1 MIDVARPKTKPEEQ
15 PFDHFAYWQSIQLT
29 PEQKA
34 ELRARAEA
42 RAAEARRNG
51 VYEKVLSLVGK
62 VHLDMDDIR
71 EVRKSKR

>member
-1 MIDVARPKTKPEEQ
+1 MGRKKAQPEEP
-15 PFDHFAYWQSIQLT
+15 PFNSWEYYQSIQLT

-34 ELRARAEA
+34 ELRARAEE

-51 VYEKVLSLVGK
+51 VYEKILSLVGK
-62 VHLDMDDIR
+62 VKFDMDDIR

>member
-1 MIDVARPKTKPEEQ
+1 MGRKNIQREEELSDPFAR
-15 PFDHFAYWQSIQLT
+15 WRSIQLT

-34 ELRARAEA
+34 ALRARAEK
-42 RAAEARRNG
+42 RAEEARQNG

-71 EVRKSKR
+71 EARKSKR

>member
-1 MIDVARPKTKPEEQ
+1 MARKKTKREEE
-15 PFDHFAYWQSIQLT
+15 PLDHFAYWQSIQLT

-34 ELRARAEA
+34 AAREELWRKVE
-42 RAAEARRNG
+42 EARRNG

-62 VHLDMDDIR
+62 VHLDMVDIK

>member
-1 MIDVARPKTKPEEQ
+1 MARKKTKPEDE
-15 PFDHFAYWQSIQLT
+15 PFDHFAYWRSIQLT

-34 ELRARAEA
+34 AGREELWKKVE
-42 RAAEARRNG
+42 EARRNG

>member
-1 MIDVARPKTKPEEQ
+1 MERKKAKPEEE
-15 PFDHFAYWQSIQLT
+15 PFDTFAYWQSIQLT

-34 ELRARAEA
+34 AARAELQKKA
-42 RAAEARRNG
+42 DEASRNG
-51 VYEKVLSLVGK
+51 VYEKILSLVGK

>member
-1 MIDVARPKTKPEEQ
+1 MGRKKVQPEEKTFD
-15 PFDHFAYWQSIQLT
+15 PFGRWRSIQLT

-34 ELRARAEA
+34 ELRAQSEKLGE
-42 RAAEARRNG
+42 EARRNG
-51 VYEKVLSLVGK
+51 VYQQLIALRGK